1 MDISKLTISP
11 KLTIQPTVTSVL
23 KNLQPGQ
30 QLQANVLADTS
41 NNLVKLKIGTTE
53 LIARTQ
59 VALRADQKI
68 TLDVVKAGNM
78 PELRLV
84 RAAEVRSYQAD
95 VLRSILP
102 KQLPMQRLY
111 ANLQAVYS
119 NILRSLPQSVADPKL
134 QQPGAPLLPQQSP
147 TATAQAPAGTS
158 DKELLQILQNLTA
171 KGAQTPL
178 ADKVGPNLI
187 QTARG
192 ILAAVIPN
200 SGNIT
205 PAQLRQAILG
215 YGLFMEA
222 QLAAG
227 QPPGASFKGDL
238 LQLLFQI
245 GNLLQLNKQQLPTQ
259 QPATTQANNTSQTDS
274 GFVKLLEILFRHAE
288 GSLARVHLNQ
298 LASLPADEGN
308 RQVWQFEVPVKH
320 QDHVDSFLIRL
331 EQEQTRN
338 KGDDTKPI
346 WYVTLSFDIEP
357 LGPVKA
363 KISMHEN
370 EVSTIFLAEKAESAE
385 LLNKRM
391 AELSKAF
398 TDSGLSVGK
407 LLASHGDAQP
417 EKPQHSINTSL
428 LDEKA

>member
-1 MDISKLTISP
+1 MDISKLTIGSN
-11 KLTIQPTVTSVL
+11 LSIQPTVTSVL

-30 QLQANVLADTS
+30 QLQANVLSDTAQ
-41 NNLVKLKIGTTE
+41 NLVKLKIGTTE
-53 LIARTQ
+53 FIARTQ

-84 RAAEVRSYQAD
+84 REAEVRNFQAD

-119 NILRSLPQSVADPKL
+119 NILRSLPQPGADPKL
-134 QQPGAPLLPQQSP
+134 QQPAPQLQAQPVTTTTPQVAAGA
-147 TATAQAPAGTS
+147 T
-158 DKELLQILQNLTA
+158 DKEMLQLLQNLA
-171 KGAQTPL
+171 GKGAQTPL

-187 QTARG
+187 QTARN

-200 SGNIT
+200 SNNIT

-227 QPPGASFKGDL
+227 QPPGTSFKGDL

-259 QPATTQANNTSQTDS
+259 QTTQTNPPQTDS
-274 GFVKLLEILFRHAE
+274 GFIKLLEILFRHAE

-298 LASLPADEGN
+298 LASLPTEESS

-331 EQEQTRN
+331 EQEQAKN
-338 KGDDTKPI
+338 SGDDAKPI
-346 WYVTLSFDIEP
+346 WYVTLTFDIEP

-363 KISMHEN
+363 KISMHED
-370 EVSTIFLAEKAESAE
+370 EVSTIFLAEKSESAE

-391 AELSKAF
+391 MELSKAF
-398 TDSGLSVGK
+398 TDSGLNVGK

-417 EKPQHSINTSL
+417 EKPQQSVTTSL

>member
-11 KLTIQPTVTSVL
+11 QLTIKPTVTDVL

-30 QLQANVLADTS
+30 QLQASVLSDTA
-41 NNLVKLKIGTTE
+41 NNMVKLKIATTE
-53 LIARTQ
+53 FIARTQ
-59 VALRADQKI
+59 VSLRADQKI

-84 RAAEVRSYQAD
+84 RESEVRNFQAD

-119 NILRSLPQSVADPKL
+119 NILRSLPQPGADPKL
-134 QQPGAPLLPQQSP
+134 QQPASPLQ
-147 TATAQAPAGTS
+147 TTNAGIT
-158 DKELLQILQNLTA
+158 DKEVMQLLQNLSG
-171 KGAQTPL
+171 KGGAQTPL

-187 QTARG
+187 QTARN

-200 SGNIT
+200 SSNIT

-227 QPPGASFKGDL
+227 QPPGTSFKGDL

-245 GNLLQLNKQQLPTQ
+245 GNLLQLNKQQLPSQ
-259 QPATTQANNTSQTDS
+259 QLQTAQPTPSQTDG
-274 GFVKLLEILFRHAE
+274 GFIKLLEILFRHAE
-288 GSLARVHLNQ
+288 GSLARVHMNQ

-331 EQEQTRN
+331 EQEQAKN
-338 KGDDTKPI
+338 SGDDAKPI
-346 WYVTLSFDIEP
+346 WYVTLTFDIEP

-363 KISMHEN
+363 KISMHN
-370 EVSTIFLAEKAESAE
+370 DEVSTMFIAEKPESAE

-407 LLASHGDAQP
+407 LFANHGEAQP
-417 EKPQHSINTSL
+417 EKPQHTITTSL